1 MVVSDQSN
9 KNNTNNN
16 NNKTSKIKINEEY
29 AKLVPEISQSN
40 YESLK
45 ASIKEDGLFVPIILN
60 QHGIILDGH
69 HRYRAC
75 HELGIEPRTMERE
88 FEDSL
93 LEKQFVI
100 EVNLKRRHLNEFQIA
115 ELGYKLEEVEGK
127 KAKKR
132 QIDLAGTRKNNNDTD
147 CGDNTNTLY
156 SFEYKVAKE
165 DGTTTTDRVQKIIA
179 NKIGLSPA
187 TYYGAKKIIEESSE
201 LVKDKVRSG
210 SVIINKAYKQL
221 QKEEK
226 RLVSTEPYFHIRFD
240 KLKTECNELYCY
252 LEEGKKNV

>member
-9 KNNTNNN
+9 KNNTNN

-29 AKLVPEISQSN
+29 AKFVPEISQSD

-100 EVNLKRRHLNEFQIA
+100 EVNLKRRR
-115 ELGYKLEEVEGK
+115 
-127 KAKKR
+127 AK
-132 QIDLAGTRKNNNDTD
+132 
-147 CGDNTNTLY
+147 
-156 SFEYKVAKE
+156 
-165 DGTTTTDRVQKIIA
+165 
-179 NKIGLSPA
+179 
-187 TYYGAKKIIEESSE
+187 
-201 LVKDKVRSG
+201 
-210 SVIINKAYKQL
+210 
-221 QKEEK
+221 
-226 RLVSTEPYFHIRFD
+226 
-240 KLKTECNELYCY
+240 
-252 LEEGKKNV
+252 